1 MFDRRLISPGGNEVT
16 WNELSPPAS
25 VSVTLQL
32 FTVHALLGER
42 GVRGGGDILQRSTS
56 EVVKCNPVN
65 PILHPVCVAG
75 LQSNIRPGSF
85 QALKAQGRGER
96 PTFSSWSFTQWS

>member
-1 MFDRRLISPGGNEVT
+1 MT
-16 WNELSPPAS
+16 WNEPSPPAS
-25 VSVTLQL
+25 VSITLQL
-32 FTVHALLGER
+32 FTVHALLG
-42 GVRGGGDILQRSTS
+42 GCGGGDILQRSTS

-75 LQSNIRPGSF
+75 LQRNIRPGSF